1 MSDGVRL
8 IGVCL
13 MGCPGGGLSDA
24 VLLMGCPGGGAGS
37 PFLLSSRKRVEEGL
51 KVWGEKMPTMGRGQT
66 GNLTTVGSHHMQR
79 YFKL

>member
-51 KVWGEKMPTMGRGQT
+51 KVWGEKMPMMADRKPHHSGIS
-66 GNLTTVGSHHMQR
+66 SHAKV
-79 YFKL
+79 F